1 MRAQEPKAAEPAVSD
16 EPMSAWPAN
25 RDEAATKL
33 NDHFVLVGHGRVGA
47 RVRAELLERG
57 LPFLVGE
64 DGPSAVRELTGLGVE
79 TFAGGGGEKALLDQI
94 NLKGAR
100 CLISAISDAFEA
112 GNIIEQ
118 AKASNPQI
126 CVIARANSQEAVD
139 YLRGRGAQVIVFS
152 DEAIARRMIDVVL
165 LVEPKPAPEPQV
177 AATPPAAPAGVE
189 GG

>member
-139 YLRGRGAQVIVFS
+139 DLRGLGAQVIVFS
-152 DEAIARRMIDVVL
+152 DEAIARMIDDGL
-165 LVEPKPAPEPQV
+165 AGCGKTGARATRRPA
-177 AATPPAAPAGVE
+177 PPAAPAGL
-189 GG
+189 GGG